1 MIQFKFS
8 KTAGY
13 DTIQFAGIGM
23 KLSELKA
30 AIIAKKNLAPD
41 SSQAHAQTVDLYIH
55 NAETGV
61 GMCVCLSFYYFVCLP
76 YVAAL
81 LLCRVHEPGRNSA
94 SQFMR
99 DCKTEGSICDFC
111 ERAAGCPL
119 EDAARRQAVIDVRV
133 REVLQAWRPS
143 R

>member
-1 MIQFKFS
+1 MSCLEPAHNYSGPLHDRRYFALQNMIQFKFS

-41 SSQAHAQTVDLYIH
+41 ASQAHAQTVDLYIH

-61 GMCVCLSFYYFVCLP
+61 GV
-76 YVAAL
+76 
-81 LLCRVHEPGRNSA
+81 
-94 SQFMR
+94 
-99 DCKTEGSICDFC
+99 
-111 ERAAGCPL
+111 
-119 EDAARRQAVIDVRV
+119 
-133 REVLQAWRPS
+133 
-143 R
+143 